1 MLFKDKELLICT
13 ILFANNLVNVLAS
26 ALATKILIELTN
38 TDGIFYATVIMTLM
52 ILVFGELI
60 PKTLAL
66 SKADSFALKISP
78 FLRFLVILLYPLTF
92 SLNFIVYILL
102 KIVGVN
108 YSNFKKEEISE
119 KREEEL
125 RGAIDLHGEDSSG
138 EEKNMLKSILDLDE
152 ITVGSIM
159 IPRKDIFSLSNKISY
174 NDLLNKLEDSPHSRI
189 PIWEKNPENITG
201 VFHVRTLISL
211 KNPDSKKFDIKSL
224 CQKPWFIPE
233 STKLDNQLMEFK
245 KRKEHFSIVVDE
257 YGEFLGIVT
266 LEDIIEEIVGDI
278 DDEQDRLKISKK
290 VKGIKSMSPTSFL
303 VKGNV
308 NIRDLNKELNI
319 NLPINSNVS
328 TVAGLVLYESRT
340 IPKTKQVFS
349 FFDLKF
355 EILNKNN
362 NQITL
367 LKITK
372 KKKLTFPKKN
382 TIVNMGSF
390 FLVIKDL
397 FEKVLIDQRLVIID
411 HNSSAYEAAVS
422 MLKNKCGALLVCDN
436 KNEDSL
442 MGIISERDLTFRV
455 IPKNLDPKKTKVSKI
470 MTKNVETIQPNRTTF
485 DAIQIMK
492 SKGFRHLPVVEKKK
506 IIGILS
512 MRDLYD
518 YANNEL
524 QDSLKKH
531 QEFMFGTGYGS

>member
-1 MLFKDKELLICT
+1 MDIPIHILIGSIVGLVILSAFFSGSETSLTSASKPRMHNLAKSGKKNAKIFETLFKDKELLICT

-26 ALATKILIELTN
+26 ALATKILIEITN

-52 ILVFGELI
+52 ILIFGELI

-66 SKADSFALKISP
+66 SKADNYALKISP
-78 FLRFLVILLYPLTF
+78 FIRFLVILLYPLTF

-125 RGAIDLHGEDSSG
+125 RGAIDLHGEDSSRD
-138 EEKNMLKSILDLDE
+138 EKNMLKSILDLDE

-159 IPRKDIFSLSNKISY
+159 ISRKDIFSLPVKINY
-174 NDLLNKLEDSPHSRI
+174 NDLLEKLEDSPHSRI
-189 PIWEKNPENITG
+189 PIWEKNPENIIG
-201 VFHVRTLISL
+201 VLHVRRLISL
-211 KNPDSKKFDIKSL
+211 KNIDSKKFDIKSL

-245 KRKEHFSIVVDE
+245 RRKEHFSIVVDE

-278 DDEQDRLKISKK
+278 DDEQDMLKISKK
-290 VKGIKSMSPTSFL
+290 VKGIKSLSQLSFL

-319 NLPINSNVS
+319 NLPINNNVS
-328 TVAGLVLYESRT
+328 TIAGLVLYESRT

-355 EILNKNN
+355 EILNKIN

-372 KKKLTFPKKN
+372 KKN
-382 TIVNMGSF
+382 
-390 FLVIKDL
+390 
-397 FEKVLIDQRLVIID
+397 
-411 HNSSAYEAAVS
+411 
-422 MLKNKCGALLVCDN
+422 
-436 KNEDSL
+436 
-442 MGIISERDLTFRV
+442 
-455 IPKNLDPKKTKVSKI
+455 
-470 MTKNVETIQPNRTTF
+470 
-485 DAIQIMK
+485 
-492 SKGFRHLPVVEKKK
+492 
-506 IIGILS
+506 
-512 MRDLYD
+512 
-518 YANNEL
+518 
-524 QDSLKKH
+524 
-531 QEFMFGTGYGS
+531 

>member
-1 MLFKDKELLICT
+1 MDLPLHILIGSIIGLVILSAFFSGSETSLTSASKPRMHNLAKSGKKNAKVFETLFKDKELLICT

-38 TDGIFYATVIMTLM
+38 TDGIFYATIIMTLM

-66 SKADSFALKISP
+66 SKSDTYALKISP
-78 FLRFLVILLYPLTF
+78 FIRFLVILLYPLTVT
-92 SLNFIVYILL
+92 LNFIVYVLL

-125 RGAIDLHGEDSSG
+125 RGAIDLHGEDSSRD
-138 EEKNMLKSILDLDE
+138 EKNMLKSILDLDE

-159 IPRKDIFSLSNKISY
+159 IPRKDIFSLPANI
-174 NDLLNKLEDSPHSRI
+174 NFNNLIEKLDESPHSRI
-189 PIWEKNPENITG
+189 PIWEKNPENIIG
-201 VFHVRTLISL
+201 VFHVRRLISQ
-211 KNPDSKKFDIKSL
+211 KNPDPKKFNIKLL

-278 DDEQDRLKISKK
+278 DDEQDMLKISKK
-290 VKGIKSMSPTSFL
+290 VKGIKSLSPSNFL

-308 NIRDLNKELNI
+308 SIRDLNKELNI
-319 NLPINSNVS
+319 NLPINNNVS
-328 TVAGLVLYESRT
+328 TIAGLVLYESRT
-340 IPKTKQVFS
+340 IPKTKQIFS

-355 EILNKNN
+355 EILNKTN

-367 LKITK
+367 LKISK
-372 KKKLTFPKKN
+372 KK
-382 TIVNMGSF
+382 
-390 FLVIKDL
+390 D
-397 FEKVLIDQRLVIID
+397 
-411 HNSSAYEAAVS
+411 
-422 MLKNKCGALLVCDN
+422 
-436 KNEDSL
+436 
-442 MGIISERDLTFRV
+442 
-455 IPKNLDPKKTKVSKI
+455 
-470 MTKNVETIQPNRTTF
+470 
-485 DAIQIMK
+485 
-492 SKGFRHLPVVEKKK
+492 
-506 IIGILS
+506 
-512 MRDLYD
+512 
-518 YANNEL
+518 
-524 QDSLKKH
+524 
-531 QEFMFGTGYGS
+531 

>member
-1 MLFKDKELLICT
+1 MDIPLHILIGSIVGLVIISAFFSGSETSLTSASKPRMHNLAKSGKKNAKIFEDLFRDKELLICT

-38 TDGIFYATVIMTLM
+38 TDGIFYATIIMTLM

-66 SKADSFALKISP
+66 SKADNYALKISP
-78 FLRFLVILLYPLTF
+78 FIRLLVILLYPLTF
-92 SLNFIVYILL
+92 TLNFIVYILL

-125 RGAIDLHGEDSSG
+125 RGAIDLHGEDSSRD
-138 EEKNMLKSILDLDE
+138 EKNMLKSILDLDE

-159 IPRKDIFSLSNKISY
+159 IPRKDIFSLPVKITY
-174 NDLLNKLEDSPHSRI
+174 NDLLEQLENSPHSRI
-189 PIWEKNPENITG
+189 PIWEKNPENIIG
-201 VFHVRTLISL
+201 VFHVRRLISY
-211 KNPDSKKFDIKSL
+211 KNSDSKKFNIKSL

-278 DDEQDRLKISKK
+278 DDEQDMLKTSKK
-290 VKGIKSMSPTSFL
+290 VTGIKPLSPSSFL
-303 VKGNV
+303 VEGNV

-319 NLPINSNVS
+319 NLQINNNVS

-349 FFDLKF
+349 FFDLNF
-355 EILNKNN
+355 EILKKKN

-372 KKKLTFPKKN
+372 KK
-382 TIVNMGSF
+382 V
-390 FLVIKDL
+390 
-397 FEKVLIDQRLVIID
+397 
-411 HNSSAYEAAVS
+411 
-422 MLKNKCGALLVCDN
+422 
-436 KNEDSL
+436 
-442 MGIISERDLTFRV
+442 
-455 IPKNLDPKKTKVSKI
+455 
-470 MTKNVETIQPNRTTF
+470 
-485 DAIQIMK
+485 
-492 SKGFRHLPVVEKKK
+492 
-506 IIGILS
+506 
-512 MRDLYD
+512 
-518 YANNEL
+518 
-524 QDSLKKH
+524 
-531 QEFMFGTGYGS
+531 